1 KRNRKTEE
9 SRALNVRAA
18 AALVVC
24 GLALLIAE
32 GSLDANTF
40 DNNAPTG
47 CEGEVGGTYTPPVET
62 EDSTA
67 RALCAAAEHPVRLN
81 NGTVLESLADT
92 GLSGPLG
99 DIGFGH
105 PRSYSGRMNASTRH
119 QGP

>member
-1 KRNRKTEE
+1 RICCSGFRSEQPLFSYERKKPNGIGQPGRNGDPDSKKGRPMSMRKRNRKTEE

-62 EDSTA
+62 ED
-67 RALCAAAEHPVRLN
+67 
-81 NGTVLESLADT
+81 
-92 GLSGPLG
+92 
-99 DIGFGH
+99 
-105 PRSYSGRMNASTRH
+105 
-119 QGP
+119 